1 MSNSAGSTDDCQQR
15 NSAFRCAVAVW
26 AALLIVGASAAV
38 AGQAAEIGLAS
49 VDVTPPVGYRLS
61 GYFYERFS
69 TAVHDPLQAKA
80 IVFRQGEQQFAWVFC
95 DLIGIPSTLSSA
107 VRDAAAAQT
116 GISRQNI
123 FIAATHCHTGPL
135 YFGPLRDYF
144 HARAIQRA
152 GSDEHEAIDYA
163 GELTAKLTELI
174 VAATADVKPTELSI
188 AVVPQP
194 GLSFNRRYFLQDGSV
209 ATNPGKLN
217 PNIDRPAGPVDVE
230 LGLLRFRRDS
240 KPIAGLSLFALH
252 LDTTGGTEYAADF
265 PFFIERDLRATF
277 DAEYLS
283 IFGIGACGDVNHL
296 DVSHDQPQKGHEEAE
311 RIGATIAATA
321 LNALKLATTMAD
333 PDFAVAAV
341 TTNVPLQEYTDAEVA
356 AARADL
362 SKVGTREMPML
373 DQVSAVKIVGI
384 DDYGVKALPMDV
396 QAFRLSDSVAAVALP
411 GELFAEL
418 GLAIKQRSPFE
429 TTLVFELSNDCP
441 GYIPTRRAFAE
452 GGYEPANSKIAP
464 GGGEQLVDVA
474 VGLLN
479 ELKRE
484 EGASASAARQ

>member
-1 MSNSAGSTDDCQQR
+1 ML
-15 NSAFRCAVAVW
+15 V
-26 AALLIVGASAAV
+26 VGASAAV
-38 AGQAAEIGLAS
+38 AGQSVEIGLAS
-49 VDVTPPVGYRLS
+49 VDVTPPIGYRLS

-80 IVFRQGEQQFAWVFC
+80 IVFRQGEQRFAWVFC
-95 DLIGIPSTLSSA
+95 DLVGVPSTLSSA
-107 VRDAAAAQT
+107 VRDAAAAKT
-116 GISRQNI
+116 GISRQHI
-123 FIAATHCHTGPL
+123 FVAATHCHTGPL

-144 HARAIQRA
+144 HAQAIQRT

-163 GELTAKLTELI
+163 GEITAKLTELI
-174 VAATADVKPTELSI
+174 VAAAAEAKPTELSI

-230 LGLLRFRRDS
+230 LGLLQFRRDS

-252 LDTTGGTEYAADF
+252 LDTTGGTELAADF
-265 PFFIERDLRATF
+265 PFYIERDLRAAF
-277 DAEYLS
+277 NPEYQS

-296 DVSHDQPQKGHEEAE
+296 DVAHDRPQKGYEEAE
-311 RIGATIAATA
+311 RIGATIAAAAVEA
-321 LNALKLATTMAD
+321 LESATPIAD
-333 PDFAVAAV
+333 PDFAVAAI
-341 TTNVPLQEYTDAEVA
+341 TTNVPLQEYTDAEA
-356 AARADL
+356 ATARADL
-362 SKVGTREMPML
+362 AKVGAREMPIL
-373 DQVSAVKIVGI
+373 DQVAAVRIVGI
-384 DDYGVKALPMDV
+384 DDYGVQALPMEV

-418 GLAIKQRSPFE
+418 GLAIKQRSPFD
-429 TTLVFELSNDCP
+429 TTLVFELSNDYP

-452 GGYEPANSKIAP
+452 GGYEPANAKIAP
-464 GGGEQLVDVA
+464 GGGEQLVEVA

-479 ELKRE
+479 ELKGE
-484 EGASASAARQ
+484 EGASVSTARQ

>member
-1 MSNSAGSTDDCQQR
+1 
-15 NSAFRCAVAVW
+15 VAVC
-26 AALLIVGASAAV
+26 AALLIVGGSAAV
-38 AGQAAEIGLAS
+38 AGQSVEIGLAS
-49 VDVTPPVGYRLS
+49 VDVTPPIGYRLS

-80 IVFRQGEQQFAWVFC
+80 IVFRQGEQRFAWVFC
-95 DLIGIPSTLSSA
+95 DLLGVPSTLSSA
-107 VRDAAAAQT
+107 VRDAAAAKT

-144 HARAIQRA
+144 HAQAMQRT
-152 GSDEHEAIDYA
+152 GRDEHEAIDYV

-174 VAATADVKPTELSI
+174 VAAAADAKPTELSI

-194 GLSFNRRYFLQDGSV
+194 GLSFNRRYILRDGSV

-217 PNIDRPAGPVDVE
+217 PNIDHPAGPTDVE
-230 LGLLRFRRDS
+230 LGLLQFHRGS

-252 LDTTGGTEYAADF
+252 LDTTGGTAYAADF
-265 PFFIERDLRATF
+265 PFFIERDLRAAF
-277 DAEYLS
+277 DSEYQS

-296 DVSHDQPQKGHEEAE
+296 DVSHDGVQKGHDESE
-311 RIGATIAATA
+311 RIGATIAAA
-321 LNALKLATTMAD
+321 AVEALKSATTIAD
-333 PDFAVAAV
+333 PDFAVAAA
-341 TTNVPLQEYTDAEVA
+341 TTEAPLQEYTDAEAA
-356 AARADL
+356 AARANL
-362 SKVGTREMPML
+362 SKVGKREMPML
-373 DQVSAVKIVGI
+373 DQVAAVKIVGI
-384 DDYGVKALPMDV
+384 ADYGVQALPMEV

-418 GLAIKQRSPFE
+418 GLAIKQRSPFAA
-429 TTLVFELSNDCP
+429 TLVFELSNDYP

-479 ELKRE
+479 ELKGE
-484 EGASASAARQ
+484 EGTSVSAAQQ